1 MNDMTLTDE
10 LYSKI
15 KDDLLGDF
23 PGISSI
29 TREENSII
37 IKADNDTLWEVFEV
51 LYNGVENI
59 EFNLDNEEADITI
72 NF

>member
-23 PGISSI
+23 PSISSI
-29 TREENSII
+29 TRDENSII

>member
-1 MNDMTLTDE
+1 MTLTDE

-29 TREENSII
+29 TRESNSII

>member
-1 MNDMTLTDE
+1 MTLTDE
-10 LYSKI
+10 LYEKV

-23 PGISSI
+23 PTISSI
-29 TREENSII
+29 TKEENSIV
-37 IKADNDTLWEVFEV
+37 IKADKDTLWKVFEV

-59 EFNLDNEEADITI
+59 EFNIDKEDADITI